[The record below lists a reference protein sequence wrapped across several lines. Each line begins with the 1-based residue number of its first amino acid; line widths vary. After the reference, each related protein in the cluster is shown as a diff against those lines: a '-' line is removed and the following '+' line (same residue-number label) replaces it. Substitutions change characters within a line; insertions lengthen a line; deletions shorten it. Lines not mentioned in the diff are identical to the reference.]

1 MKNIVR
7 YALLFALAGGAALFT
22 GCRADEKVGLA
33 GYPQTPVGATISG
46 TSDRVAVSKATYDGD
61 GALNVEGSLS
71 GEYTI
76 ALAQA
81 SPEDV
86 TVRVEPI
93 ITNVPA
99 ELVEISASE
108 LVIPAGSRTASVSVT
123 ITEEDYGFMD
133 NVPQSVTYELGVRVV
148 EARGSQVPVVD
159 GEAKMVIE
167 KEAYMAAAS
176 LVGIAGNELVI
187 TRNYVDGQILDEDPM
202 ACEVKV
208 VTDRPVL
215 EDTKF
220 VVRSAGIP
228 EGFAD
233 DESFSPAAEVTILAG
248 EKESSATTWTLANDF
263 LEVDDVLGTFPM
275 QLSIEMVGESA
286 TAVVDPEDAGVA
298 IQIVKMSDLV
308 KFLAA
313 ADASWTKLPTD
324 GWTVESN
331 GHSYDGYDV
340 NTLLFDGSTS
350 SEISGN
356 PLEIII
362 DMKVS
367 QKVVGF
373 SVTCWGNFTYMGKS
387 FECSTSEDGVNWKLH
402 GELMIAD
409 APNNAFGAT
418 NYVQLTPCNAR
429 YVKWVGVADESSSF
443 PFPVDIS
450 EFYIYGKN

>member
-108 LVIPAGSRTASVSVT
+108 LVIPAGSTTASVSVS
-123 ITEEDYGFMD
+123 ITGEDYGFME
-133 NVPQSVTYELGVRVV
+133 NVPQPVTYELGVRVV

-159 GEAKMVIE
+159 GEAKLVIE

-202 ACEVKV
+202 TCEVKV

-308 KFLAA
+308 KFLDK
-313 ADASWTKLPTD
+313 ADPSWTKLPTD

-331 GHSYDGYDV
+331 GKSYDGYDV
-340 NTLLFDGSTS
+340 NTLLFDGSPS
-350 SEISGN
+350 SDISGK
-356 PLEIII
+356 PLLEITI
-362 DMKVS
+362 DMKES

-373 SVTCWGNFTYMGKS
+373 SVTVYGDFAHMGKS
-387 FECSTSEDGVNWKLH
+387 FECLTSEDGENWKLH
-402 GELMIAD
+402 GELMTAD
-409 APNNAFGAT
+409 APTKESRAT
-418 NYVQLTPCNAR
+418 NYVRLNPCNAR
-429 YVKWVGVADESSSF
+429 YVKWIGVAIEGVYYG
-443 PFPVDIS
+443 VDIS

>member
-22 GCRADEKVGLA
+22 GCRADEEVGLA

-76 ALAQA
+76 VLAQA

-108 LVIPAGSRTASVSVT
+108 LVIPAGSTTASVSVS
-123 ITEEDYGFMD
+123 ITGEDYGFME
-133 NVPQSVTYELGVRVV
+133 NVPQPVTYELGVRVV

-159 GEAKMVIE
+159 GEAKLVIE

-202 ACEVKV
+202 TCEVKV

-308 KFLAA
+308 KFLDK
-313 ADASWTKLPTD
+313 ADPSWTKLPTD

-331 GHSYDGYDV
+331 GKSYDGYDV
-340 NTLLFDGSTS
+340 NTLLFDGSPS
-350 SEISGN
+350 SDISGK
-356 PLEIII
+356 PLLEITI
-362 DMKVS
+362 DMKES

-373 SVTCWGNFTYMGKS
+373 SVTVYGDFAHMGKS
-387 FECSTSEDGVNWKLH
+387 FECLTSEDGENWKLH
-402 GELMIAD
+402 GELMTAD
-409 APNNAFGAT
+409 APNKESGAT

-429 YVKWVGVADESSSF
+429 YVKWVGVAETSYG
-443 PFPVDIS
+443 VDIT